1 MNLNMKCVLF
11 AIVVLLT
18 SVATIGSLS
27 APALADKDCSV
38 GKALKSTY
46 GTPRDGNE
54 LGSVFSDVATSDP
67 GRIGY
72 AATALNEF
80 CHTD

>member
-1 MNLNMKCVLF
+1 MNMNMICVLF
-11 AIVVLLT
+11 AIVVLST
-18 SVATIGSLS
+18 SVVTIGSLS
-27 APALADKDCSV
+27 APSLADKHCSV

-54 LGSVFSDVATSDP
+54 LGSVFSDVAGSDP
-67 GRIGY
+67 GRIRD